1 VDRSGSREHA
11 NLTLEELDRD
21 GALLEALDGL
31 AGGTR
36 ADFLR
41 RSAIGSA
48 ALLGA
53 LAAPGTGAAAQA
65 GPTRDTA
72 ILNYALAFEYLQAG
86 FYTEAEALGTIRRMD
101 ERRELWARTLGAH
114 ERAHVVIL
122 KSVLGRRA
130 ARKPFFDYRGVT
142 EDIDSFTRTAVAME
156 DLTVALLAGQ
166 APRVSD
172 AMLRAAFFSLLTVE
186 ARHAAW
192 ARRIIG
198 FVPVADALDEPRS
211 LRAVDRVVR
220 STRFIVSPPRT
231 AGRARP
237 RFTG

>member
-1 VDRSGSREHA
+1 MTGGIGLDAEGGLVSCRS
-11 NLTLEELDRD
+11 N
-21 GALLEALDGL
+21 
-31 AGGTR
+31 
-36 ADFLR
+36 
-41 RSAIGSA
+41 
-48 ALLGA
+48 
-53 LAAPGTGAAAQA
+53 PQ
-65 GPTRDTA
+65 
-72 ILNYALAFEYLQAG
+72 ALAFEYLQAG
-86 FYTEAEALGTIRRMD
+86 FYTEAEALGTIRGMGA
-101 ERRELWARTLGAH
+101 RRELWASTLGAH

-142 EDIDSFTRTAVAME
+142 EGIDSFTRTAVAME

-166 APRVSD
+166 APRVSG

-211 LRAVDRVVR
+211 LRAVDRAVR
-220 STRFIVSPPRT
+220 STRFIVTRPGT